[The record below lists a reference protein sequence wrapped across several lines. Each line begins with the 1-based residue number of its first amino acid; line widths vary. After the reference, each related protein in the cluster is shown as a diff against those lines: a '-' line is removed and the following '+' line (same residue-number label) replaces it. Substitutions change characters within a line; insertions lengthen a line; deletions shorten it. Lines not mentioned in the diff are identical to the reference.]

1 MSVRWTMA
9 LSEELVQGGYAW
21 YISTA
26 QCEHGAWFQCF
37 RNVLTSAH
45 VLQLARRHTG
55 VLHFERGA

>member
-1 MSVRWTMA
+1 MA
-9 LSEELVQGGYAW
+9 LSEELLQGGYAW

-37 RNVLTSAH
+37 RDVLTSAH
-45 VLQLARRHTG
+45 GLQLASRHTC